1 MIQEHEIVLYQ
12 VEDTNICVN
21 VVFKDETFWMTQ
33 KAMAELFDVN
43 VPAIS
48 KHLSNIFEEGE
59 LFKEATVSKMEIVQ
73 MEGNR
78 KVKREPEF
86 YNLDAIIAVGYR
98 VNSKKATRFR
108 QWATKTLPF
117 VHRGIE
123 KIKYSV
129 ILSTYHGK
137 QIKLSVIVRQL
148 RRGGGENDGQ

>member
-12 VEDTNICVN
+12 VEGTNICVN

-73 MEGNR
+73 TEGNR
-78 KVKREPEF
+78 TVNRSSENRNF
-86 YNLDAIIAVGYR
+86 II
-98 VNSKKATRFR
+98 
-108 QWATKTLPF
+108 
-117 VHRGIE
+117 
-123 KIKYSV
+123 
-129 ILSTYHGK
+129 
-137 QIKLSVIVRQL
+137 
-148 RRGGGENDGQ
+148 

>member
-73 MEGNR
+73 TEGNR
-78 KVKREPEF
+78 EIQLALGIVKT
-86 YNLDAIIAVGYR
+86 DTI
-98 VNSKKATRFR
+98 KK
-108 QWATKTLPF
+108 
-117 VHRGIE
+117 I
-123 KIKYSV
+123 
-129 ILSTYHGK
+129 
-137 QIKLSVIVRQL
+137 
-148 RRGGGENDGQ
+148 